1 MRVLVIGAGAIGG
14 WLAAALA
21 RGGAEVSVLARG
33 GTLAALRSDGLTI
46 IAGDRRETLR
56 LPASDRAAD
65 LGAPDAVV
73 VAVKTN
79 GLADA
84 VASAA
89 DAFRHGPLVVTAM
102 NGLPWWFLSGLA
114 GPLENQRLECVDPG
128 GRAAAMLANV
138 HPVGAVV
145 HASTRAEA
153 PAVIRIAAVDRLI
166 LGEPGGKTS
175 AATEKLAASVAAGG
189 VACPVSPVIRTEIW
203 AKLWGN
209 MSMNPV
215 SALTRRTTNAIL
227 RDPHLNALLR
237 DMMTEFAR
245 VGTFIGITLP
255 MSVDDRLGLA
265 RKLGDFRTSMLNDI
279 DAGRALEVEGLLGVV
294 VEMADKLGEPV
305 PVSRA
310 VYALAR
316 AINPIA

>member
-14 WLAAALA
+14 WLAGALA
-21 RGGAEVSVLARG
+21 RGGADVSVLARG
-33 GTLAALRSDGLTI
+33 NTLAALRSDGLTL

-65 LGAPDAVV
+65 FGEPDAVV
-73 VAVKTN
+73 LAVKTN
-79 GLADA
+79 GFADA

-102 NGLPWWFLSGLA
+102 NGLPWWFLSGFA
-114 GPLENQRLECVDPG
+114 GPLENQRLESVDPG
-128 GRAAAMLANV
+128 GRAATMLANV

-153 PAVIRIAAVDRLI
+153 PAIIRIAAVDRLI
-166 LGEPGGKTS
+166 LGELGGKAS
-175 AATEKLAASVAAGG
+175 PATEKLSGIVAAGG
-189 VACPVSPVIRTEIW
+189 VACPVSPQIRTDIW
-203 AKLWGN
+203 VKLWGN

-215 SALTRRTTNAIL
+215 SALTRRSTNTIL
-227 RDPHLNALLR
+227 GDPHLSALLR

-245 VGTFIGITLP
+245 VGDRIGITLP
-255 MSVDDRLGLA
+255 MTVDDRLGFA
-265 RKLGDFRTSMLNDI
+265 RKLGDFRTSMLNDVE
-279 DAGRALEVEGLLGVV
+279 AGRALEVEGLLGVV

-305 PVSRA
+305 PASRA
-310 VYALAR
+310 VYALA
-316 AINPIA
+316 AINPGP